1 MRYFLNKI
9 RRRSITSFE
18 RKMTISTQSSVLTK
32 DGAKISYVLHRED
45 ESKKTSPPLL
55 MINGWT
61 CTGEFWGSLMTRET
75 PKERDVVT
83 FDLRGSGQSDVTEGP
98 YDVKMLAE
106 DTKALIDD
114 LDVQG
119 KVHVLGFSLGGMIAQ
134 QIAAAHPER
143 VASLV
148 LCSTTAGGKNMV
160 AAEKEVAKTFFG
172 CFRKF
177 DDDESEMKAARTFA
191 EYGLAPKNESS
202 LIDRVARTYLSS
214 SKCTTDG
221 INAQMGALNWKGIKE
236 EESSSEIPVLIV
248 HGTED
253 KVLPYGNVEG
263 MKSLWSR
270 SRVLELPG
278 HGHFWNATR
287 GDAPGIIASFLQ
299 DVDQDGNIQDHYEVV
314 A

>member
-1 MRYFLNKI
+1 MRHLLHS
-9 RRRSITSFE
+9 RMRLVRTMTTSS
-18 RKMTISTQSSVLTK
+18 RSSVVAK
-32 DGAKISYVLHRED
+32 DGAKISYVLHRDEN
-45 ESKKTSPPLL
+45 ESKACTPLL

-61 CTGEFWGSLMTRET
+61 CTGEFWGSLMPNET
-75 PKERDVVT
+75 PKGRDVVT
-83 FDLRGSGQSDVTEGP
+83 FDLRGSGHSDVTEGP

-114 LDVQG
+114 LDITG

-134 QIAAAHPER
+134 QIAAAYPDR

-160 AAEKEVAKTFFG
+160 AADKEIAKAFFG

-177 DDDESEMKAARTFA
+177 DTEESELIAARTFA
-191 EYGLAPKNESS
+191 EYGLAPHNQNS

-221 INAQMGALNWKGIKE
+221 INAQMGALNWKGVKDE
-236 EESSSEIPVLIV
+236 ETSSDIPVLIV
-248 HGTED
+248 HGTGD
-253 KVLPYGNVEG
+253 QVLPYGNVQG

-278 HGHFWNATR
+278 HGHFWNATHETAADTIER
-287 GDAPGIIASFLQ
+287 FLQ
-299 DVDQDGNIQDHYEVV
+299 DVDQDENIQDHYNVV
-314 A
+314 